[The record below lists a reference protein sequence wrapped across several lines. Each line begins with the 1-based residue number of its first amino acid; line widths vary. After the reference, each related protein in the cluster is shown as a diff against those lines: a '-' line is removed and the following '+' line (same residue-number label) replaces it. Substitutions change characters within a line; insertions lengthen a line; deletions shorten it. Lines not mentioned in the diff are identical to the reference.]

1 MTKITIIGGGAWGAT
16 LGQVLTDNQNEI
28 LIYDIN
34 EKYIEKINNQKH
46 PIFNLPLYNIKVS
59 NNLEKAI
66 NFSNIIIICIPAQ
79 KIRNLLK
86 KINKIIKKPKNFINV
101 SKGIEII
108 NNKIIYKILQEEIKK
123 NKIKNYACLLGP
135 SHAEEVILR
144 KKTFLTTASYNKNFA
159 KKVCSLFNNEYFQV
173 NTSLDVI
180 GCEICS
186 AFKNALALISG
197 ILDNELFDKNAKAAF
212 ITFGIKEMQ
221 KILLLFKTNPDTSIN
236 LAGLGD
242 LIVTAFNNNSRNYKA
257 GRQISL
263 GKTLKEI
270 YKNNNQVIE
279 GIDNLKVFYKL
290 SKIKNIEL
298 PIIHSSFQV
307 IFKKKPIKKII
318 NTIFNKIKFY

>member
-1 MTKITIIGGGAWGAT
+1 MYYNKKEINLTKEAFLSNPIIMISVLILTIISFFNSKNIS
-16 LGQVLTDNQNEI
+16 LCNEI
-28 LIYDIN
+28 N
-34 EKYIEKINNQKH
+34 
-46 PIFNLPLYNIKVS
+46 PNIKTESV
-59 NNLEKAI
+59 
-66 NFSNIIIICIPAQ
+66 
-79 KIRNLLK
+79 
-86 KINKIIKKPKNFINV
+86 IIK
-101 SKGIEII
+101 
-108 NNKIIYKILQEEIKK
+108 
-123 NKIKNYACLLGP
+123 
-135 SHAEEVILR
+135 EV
-144 KKTFLTTASYNKNFA
+144 LTTASYNKNFA